1 EVRIVLLGENVPLTN
16 RVGNFILS
24 RSAFETEVPSSVKQY
39 SEKANGYV
47 EGRNITIINTPH
59 LYNPQLSQE
68 ELTQRVKECISL
80 ADPGPHVF
88 LLVLQSETVTREKHD
103 RVRSILETF
112 SPLSRKRSIVITT
125 GEDQGFL
132 SECEVKHHRIQ
143 KISTFDKHEVLQL
156 LGKIEVLVKET
167 GECHLQE
174 KKHSGTQRRQND
186 QLTKNKVKTDGDTIR
201 DKLEKNKGK
210 CNFLSSV

>member
-1 EVRIVLLGENVPLTN
+1 SVSEVRIVLLGENVPLTN
-16 RVGNFILS
+16 AVGNFILS

-39 SEKANGYV
+39 SEKASGHV

-88 LLVLQSETVTREKHD
+88 LLVLQSETVTREQHD

-112 SPLSRKRSIVITT
+112 YPLSRKRSIVITT
-125 GEDQGFL
+125 GEDQGFI
-132 SECEVKHHRIQ
+132 SQREVRHHRIQ
-143 KISTFDKHEVLQL
+143 KISPFDKHEVLQL
-156 LGKIEVLVKET
+156 LKKIDAVVKET
-167 GECHLQE
+167 EGSSLHEN
-174 KKHSGTQRRQND
+174 KHPETQRRHED
-186 QLTKNKVKTDGDTIR
+186 HFTKNTAKIDGD
-201 DKLEKNKGK
+201 
-210 CNFLSSV
+210 